1 MCCAVVQFPHN
12 LFATKRAV
20 VHFIKCSK
28 NKLIKG
34 DHHVWHWPTFLVIIL
49 LRLLPLSTSCAWQL
63 CAPTDCSLSTN
74 VYKTHKL
81 CSRLWLKK
89 IISLTSSLSAWTL
102 IMCCAVVQFPHNLF
116 ATKRAV
122 VHFITCSKNKLIKG
136 DHHVWHWPTF
146 VVIILLRLLPL
157 STSCAWRLCAPTDC
171 SLSTNVYKTHK
182 LCSHKAFWHDV
193 SFFGQQQCCLGL
205 AAWSVRCA

>member
-1 MCCAVVQFPHN
+1 MLPWPCCMERTLCLKFPS
-12 LFATKRAV
+12 FT
-20 VHFIKCSK
+20 
-28 NKLIKG
+28 
-34 DHHVWHWPTFLVIIL
+34 
-49 LRLLPLSTSCAWQL
+49 
-63 CAPTDCSLSTN
+63 SLSIESFLFLL
-74 VYKTHKL
+74 HFG
-81 CSRLWLKK
+81 CK

-146 VVIILLRLLPL
+146 LFIILLRLVPL
-157 STSCAWRLCAPTDC
+157 STSCAWQLCAPTDC

-182 LCSHKAFWHDV
+182 LCSTLQLQNNLFNFQFISNFLIYNRYTI
-193 SFFGQQQCCLGL
+193 SFLISILCSLGL
-205 AAWSVRCA
+205 LPNTKFKLRTVTSLLNDIVLSIAVVVWGDVYSL